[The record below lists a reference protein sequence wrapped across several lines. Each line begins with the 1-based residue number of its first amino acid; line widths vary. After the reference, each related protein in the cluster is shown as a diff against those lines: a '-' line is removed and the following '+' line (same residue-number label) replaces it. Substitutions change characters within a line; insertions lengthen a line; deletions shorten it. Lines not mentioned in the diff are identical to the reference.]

1 MPPHQKKQIRLLTD
15 IHPLSSID
23 SCTPSLTPRPV
34 QFGCM
39 LQRGYYPR
47 ADDRLRGTFMVALTQ
62 DPLPAILGADSS
74 VEEVTCILVMGMR
87 RTSNKRRALVLSAEV
102 FITARSHRPR
112 ANLAKIFPWYVAGRN
127 GYAHRYVVSIVDVRC
142 AGMIVVLA
150 EFLLLVPRECS
161 CQLSRNFCCGF
172 LVVFSEHSNFDASE
186 AQQTMRKRSGEHT
199 AINAESR

>member
-1 MPPHQKKQIRLLTD
+1 MFTLTSMLSRKRNATPPKKTNTTTD
-15 IHPLSSID
+15 FHPLSSID

-47 ADDRLRGTFMVALTQ
+47 ADGRLRGTFMVALTQ

-87 RTSNKRRALVLSAEV
+87 RTSNKRCALVLSAEV

-112 ANLAKIFPWYVAGRN
+112 ANLPKIFPRYVAGRN
-127 GYAHRYVVSIVDVRC
+127 GYAHRYVVSIIYYFICHPIVDVRC
-142 AGMIVVLA
+142 AGMIDRRV
-150 EFLLLVPRECS
+150 C
-161 CQLSRNFCCGF
+161 
-172 LVVFSEHSNFDASE
+172 
-186 AQQTMRKRSGEHT
+186 
-199 AINAESR
+199 